1 MSKLLDLVRDQRR
14 QSTSQA
20 QTVSYEVVDRDGNPI
35 AASPRK
41 GTTHYRVF
49 TGVSEPEQSWSA
61 DEAAGSDRAQAHD

>member
-35 AASPRK
+35 AVARTK
-41 GTTHYRVF
+41 
-49 TGVSEPEQSWSA
+49 EQHTIGFS
-61 DEAAGSDRAQAHD
+61 RA